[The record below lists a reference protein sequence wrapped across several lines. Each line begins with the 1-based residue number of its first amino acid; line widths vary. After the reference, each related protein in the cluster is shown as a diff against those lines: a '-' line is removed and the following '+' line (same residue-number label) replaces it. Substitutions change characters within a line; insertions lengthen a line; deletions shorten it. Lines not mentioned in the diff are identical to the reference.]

1 MRYLRNHVT
10 YQGFLG
16 IAEFKKKKIPFTT
29 FAFFLPLLRILS
41 KYLNFAEILYY
52 ICSWQHDNLWSL
64 SLLPLMKAK
73 KELDSPSAPLYGRHW
88 GCPKWIRCIMKIF
101 CPWSP
106 NCNWLMER
114 WIKWWSTKPMG
125 TWVLEHGEV
134 LLKTILVS
142 LLLLRL

>member
-1 MRYLRNHVT
+1 MKYLRNHVT
-10 YQGFLG
+10 YQSFLG
-16 IAEFKKKKIPFTT
+16 IAEFFLKIPFTT

-41 KYLNFAEILYY
+41 KYPFAEILYY
-52 ICSWQHDNLWSL
+52 ICSWQHDSLWSL

-73 KELDSPSAPLYGRHW
+73 KELDSASAPLHGRHW
-88 GCPKWIRCIMKIF
+88 GCPKWVRWIMEIF
-101 CPWSP
+101 GPWSP

-125 TWVLEHGEV
+125 TWVLAQGPM